1 MRILSLRLKN
11 INSLQGEWK
20 IDFTAEPF
28 ASNGLFAITGPTGAG
43 KTTLLDAICLAL
55 YHQTPRLNVTPSQ
68 NELMTRHTAESLAEV
83 EFEVKGTRYRAFWS
97 QRRAKNSPEGNLQAP
112 KVELALCE
120 SGKILADKVRDKL
133 DRVAEITGLDFGRF
147 TKSMMLSQG
156 QFAAFL
162 NADANDRAEL
172 LEELTGTD
180 IYGRLSEHVFE
191 QHKQAKTD
199 LDTLHQRATG
209 IELLNEEQRSTLSQQ
224 IDLLNQQEKQL
235 TADQLVNQ
243 HQITWLT
250 HWQQQQKS
258 ALEYQQQ
265 QKLIEQTLQQAQ
277 PELQRLARSEPAEKL
292 RPLLRERSRS
302 QQDLQ
307 QIQLR
312 ITTLT
317 QQQQQLQ
324 TQLTPLTQA
333 LEQANLAR
341 QQQAVKL
348 HEQEAVIEQ
357 KVVPL
362 DNTIA
367 QQRHTLAQLAT
378 QLQQLQGKQQQER
391 QQLELNEQQQLKNHQ
406 RLQQLAEYAHLHT
419 HHQHWEKNLPLWR
432 EQFRQRQILQQQS
445 IESKQQLQQQVTLLN
460 TLQQQINTLNE
471 QDKQQQAVLI
481 QASSQTGSIQ
491 QQLSVLE
498 QQQPSAQLRQQWG
511 ELQQQR
517 TTRQQLA
524 ALSPLAQQVQS
535 LIDKQQQQLA
545 SQQQQLKLLEQQ
557 LAEKRQLY
565 KQQKQHLTDLES
577 LWEREKQIAGLEA
590 ERAKLQSGEACPLC
604 GALDHPAVTAYQAVK
619 PSETAKRVEE
629 LRLQVEQLFTAGTEL
644 RTQVEGVQQQ
654 QQRVEQELQHHRQ
667 QLAEYQQRWQ
677 TLAQPLALTFALNE
691 PAALVTWLEQQ
702 EQLEQKCQLKLA
714 EHERLNQ
721 QYQQAKDVLAQ
732 AEQQQQKHL
741 QQLALI
747 TQRQHDT
754 QQSHQKLLAQH
765 QRQQDELALMH
776 QCLHNAL
783 AELSL
788 SIPKADQQ
796 SSWLA
801 LREEESQRWQQYQ
814 QEQQQRVLEQ
824 KALETRIEDERRHLQ
839 AGVDQLT
846 ELTQQHQQTEAL
858 LQQYQQQ
865 RDALFGNR
873 TVSEAR
879 QLLRRQQQQVDLAQQ
894 NAAEALQLT
903 QSQLNRLSGELAG
916 LEQQYQHNQ
925 QRAAAAQAELQQA
938 LEISAFED
946 EAALTAAL
954 LSEEERQRLQQLQQ
968 QLSERQQQIHIRQQ
982 QINEALE
989 QHLQQCP
996 SGVDQMSELAILQQQ
1011 SDQLSAQL
1019 KANTLR
1025 QGELRN
1031 QLDSDAARRNNQ
1043 HALFEQI
1050 ERSQQQYDDWS
1061 YLNHLIGSKEGDKFR
1076 KFAQGLTLDHLVY
1089 LANNQLSRLHGRYLL
1104 QRKTSDAL
1112 ELQVVDTW
1120 QADAIRD
1127 TRTLSGGESFLV
1139 SLALALALSDLVSHK
1154 TSIDSLFLDEGF
1166 GTLDAE
1172 TLDTALDALDS
1183 LNASGKT
1190 IGIISHIEAMKERIP
1205 VQIKVKKVNGLGVSR
1220 LDNIFR
1226 VNQTEQT
1233 PND

>member
-55 YHQTPRLNVTPSQ
+55 YHQTPRLTVSPGQ

-120 SGKILADKVRDKL
+120 NGKILADKVRDKL
-133 DRVAEITGLDFGRF
+133 DMVAAITGLDFGRF

-191 QHKQAKTD
+191 QHKLAKTA
-199 LDTLHQRATG
+199 LDALHQRANG
-209 IELLNEEQRSTLSQQ
+209 IELLNEEQRLALAKQ
-224 IDLLNQQEKQL
+224 LNSLEEQEKQL
-235 TADQLVNQ
+235 SSEQRVNQ
-243 HQITWLT
+243 NQINWLT
-250 HWQQQQKS
+250 SWQQQQKN

-265 QKLIEQTLQQAQ
+265 QKLIEQEYQQAQ

-292 RPLLRERSRS
+292 RPLLRERSCS
-302 QQDLQ
+302 LQDLQ

-317 QQQQQLQ
+317 GQQQQLQ

-341 QQQAVKL
+341 QQQAAQQ
-348 HEQEAVIEQ
+348 HEQETLIEQ

-362 DNTIA
+362 DNLIA
-367 QQRHTLAQLAT
+367 QQQHSLMLLGT
-378 QLQQLQGKQQQER
+378 QLQQLQTKEQQGK
-391 QQLELNEQQQLKNHQ
+391 QQLELNEQQLKQTQQ
-406 RLQQLAEYAHLHT
+406 RLQQLTEYSQQYA

-432 EQFRQRQILQQQS
+432 EQFRQLHIQQQQAVDS
-445 IESKQQLQQQVTLLN
+445 EQQLQQQVALIT
-460 TLQQQINTLNE
+460 TLQQQIDTLNK
-471 QDKQQQAVLI
+471 QDKQQQAALV
-481 QASSQTGSIQ
+481 QAHLQTSSIQ
-491 QQLSVLE
+491 QQLTALE
-498 QQQPSAQLRQQWG
+498 QLQPSAQLRQQLF

-517 TTRQQLA
+517 PVRQQLA
-524 ALSPLAQQVQS
+524 ALSPLVQQVQAQH
-535 LIDKQQQQLA
+535 DKQQQQA
-545 SQQQQLKLLEQQ
+545 VSQQQQLILLEQQ

-565 KQQKQHLTDLES
+565 KQQKQHLTTLET
-577 LWEREKQIAGLEA
+577 LLEREKHIVSLEA
-590 ERAKLQSGEACPLC
+590 ERTKLQPGEACPLC
-604 GALDHPAVTAYQAVK
+604 GALDHPAITEYQAVK
-619 PSETAKRVEE
+619 PSETAIRVEE
-629 LRLQVEQLFTAGTEL
+629 QRLQVERLSTEGSELNAQTQSLLQQLKHL
-644 RTQVEGVQQQ
+644 
-654 QQRVEQELQHHRQ
+654 EQELQHSNQ
-667 QLAEYQQRWQ
+667 QLADYQQQWQ
-677 TLAQPLALTFALNE
+677 TLTQPLALSFALNE
-691 PAALVTWLEQQ
+691 PAALIIWLEQQ
-702 EQLEQKCQLKLA
+702 EQSEQSCQLKLA
-714 EHERLNQ
+714 EYEQLNQ
-721 QYQQAKDVLAQ
+721 QYQQAKDILTQ
-732 AEQQQQKHL
+732 AEQQQQKHQ

-747 TQRQHDT
+747 
-754 QQSHQKLLAQH
+754 A
-765 QRQQDELALMH
+765 QRQQDTQESQQKLLTHHQHQLAELAKVH
-776 QCLHNAL
+776 QNFSHAL

-788 SIPKADQQ
+788 SLPEADQQ
-796 SSWLA
+796 QSWLSS
-801 LREEESQRWQQYQ
+801 REEENQRWHQYQ
-814 QEQQQRVLEQ
+814 QEQQQLALGQ
-824 KALETRIEDERRHLQ
+824 KALETQIENERRHLQ
-839 AGVDQLT
+839 ECREQLSL
-846 ELTQQHQQTEAL
+846 LTQQHQQTEAL
-858 LQQYQQQ
+858 LQQQKQQ
-865 RDALFGNR
+865 RQALFGDGN
-873 TVSEAR
+873 VIEVR
-879 QLLRRQQQQVDLAQQ
+879 QLLRQQQQQTEQALQ
-894 NAAEALQLT
+894 NAAQTLQQA
-903 QSQLNRLSGELAG
+903 QSQLNLLSGELAG
-916 LEQQYQHNQ
+916 LEQQQHQYQ
-925 QRAAAAQAELQQA
+925 QRAAAAQAELQQT
-938 LEISAFED
+938 LTSSEFDD

-954 LSEEERQRLQQLQQ
+954 LSEEERQRLQQLKQ
-968 QLSERQQQIHIRQQ
+968 QLSERQQQAHIRQQ
-982 QINEALE
+982 QASEAMDQLIQSCPVGISQASE
-989 QHLQQCP
+989 LVVLQQR
-996 SGVDQMSELAILQQQ
+996 SE
-1011 SDQLSAQL
+1011 QLLAQL
-1019 KANTLR
+1019 KTNTLQ

-1031 QLDSDAARRNNQ
+1031 QLESDTVRRSNQ

-1050 ERSQQQYDDWS
+1050 EHSQQQYDDWS

-1089 LANNQLSRLHGRYLL
+1089 LANNQLSRLHGRYQL

-1112 ELQVVDTW
+1112 ELLVVDTW
-1120 QADAIRD
+1120 QADAMRD

-1190 IGIISHIEAMKERIP
+1190 IGVISHVEAMKDRIP

-1220 LDNIFR
+1220 LDNVFR
-1226 VNQTEQT
+1226 VNQ
-1233 PND
+1233 D

>member
-55 YHQTPRLNVTPSQ
+55 YHQTPRLTVTPSQ

-120 SGKILADKVRDKL
+120 NGKILADKVRDKL
-133 DRVAEITGLDFGRF
+133 EMVAAITGLDFGRF

-172 LEELTGTD
+172 LEELTGTE

-191 QHKQAKTD
+191 QHKQAKIS
-199 LDTLHQRATG
+199 LDALHQRASG
-209 IELLNEEQRSTLSQQ
+209 IELMNEEQRQAVAQQ
-224 IDLLNQQEKQL
+224 IDVLGEQEKQL
-235 TADQLVNQ
+235 ASEQQVNQ
-243 HQITWLT
+243 NQINWLAG
-250 HWQQQQKS
+250 WQQQQKNL
-258 ALEYQQQ
+258 LEYQQQ
-265 QKLIEQTLQQAQ
+265 QKIIEQEYQQAQ

-312 ITTLT
+312 ITTLA

-324 TQLTPLTQA
+324 AQLTPLAVA

-341 QQQAVKL
+341 QQQAVKQ
-348 HEQEAVIEQ
+348 HEQETLIEQ

-362 DNTIA
+362 DNLIT
-367 QQRHTLAQLAT
+367 QQQQLLAQLT
-378 QLQQLQGKQQQER
+378 VQLQQLRSKEQQGR
-391 QQLELNEQQQLKNHQ
+391 QQLEQNEQQLRQTRQ
-406 RLQQLAEYAHLHT
+406 RLQQLAEYAHLNA

-432 EQFRQRQILQQQS
+432 EQFRQLHIQQQQS
-445 IESKQQLQQQVTLLN
+445 VESEQQLQLLVTLLN
-460 TLQQQINTLNE
+460 SLQQQTATLNE
-471 QDKQQQAVLI
+471 QDKQQQAALV
-481 QASSQTGSIQ
+481 QANSQAGNIQ
-491 QQLSVLE
+491 QQLSALE
-498 QQQPSAQLRQQWG
+498 QLHPSAQLRQQLI

-517 TTRQQLA
+517 TVRQQLA
-524 ALSPLAQQVQS
+524 ALSPLAQQVQAQH
-535 LIDKQQQQLA
+535 DKQQQQLI
-545 SQQQQLKLLEQQ
+545 SQQQQLKQLEQQ

-565 KQQKQHLTDLES
+565 KQQKQHLTDLEA
-577 LWEREKQIAGLEA
+577 LLDREKQIVSLEA
-590 ERAKLQSGEACPLC
+590 ERTKLQPGAACPLC
-604 GALDHPAVTAYQAVK
+604 GALDHPAIKEYQAVK
-619 PSETAKRVEE
+619 PSETAVQVEE

-644 RTQVEGVQQQ
+644 RTQVENVQQQ
-654 QQRVEQELQHHRQ
+654 QLRLEQELQHSLQ
-667 QLAEYQQRWQ
+667 QLADYQQRWQ
-677 TLAQPLALTFALNE
+677 TLTKPLALAFVLNDAVAL
-691 PAALVTWLEQQ
+691 ATWLEQQ
-702 EQLEQKCQLKLA
+702 EKSEQLCQQKLA
-714 EHERLNQ
+714 EYEQLNQ
-721 QYQQAKDVLAQ
+721 QYQQAKDMLTQ
-732 AEQQQQKHL
+732 AEQLQQKHQ
-741 QQLALI
+741 QQLALLL
-747 TQRQHDT
+747 QRQQDT
-754 QQSHQKLLAQH
+754 QQAQQQLLAQH
-765 QRQQDELALMH
+765 QRQQDELARIR
-776 QCLHNAL
+776 QGFSDAL
-783 AELSL
+783 AAVSL
-788 SIPKADQQ
+788 SIPETSQQ
-796 SSWLA
+796 ESWLA
-801 LREEESQRWQQYQ
+801 QREEENQRWHQYQ
-814 QEQQQRVLEQ
+814 LEQQQLELGQ
-824 KALETRIEDERRHLQ
+824 KALETQIENERRHLQ
-839 AGVDQLT
+839 EYVDQLSA
-846 ELTQQHQQTEAL
+846 LGLQHQQAEIL
-858 LQQYQQQ
+858 LQQQNQQ
-865 RDALFGNR
+865 RHALFGNSN
-873 TVSEAR
+873 VAEAR
-879 QLLRRQQQQVDLAQQ
+879 QLLRQQQQQVELAQQ
-894 NAAEALQLT
+894 NATTALQQA
-903 QSQLNRLSGELAG
+903 QSQLHLISGELAG
-916 LEQQYQHNQ
+916 LEQQHQQNQ
-925 QRAAAAQAELQQA
+925 QRATTAQTELQQA
-938 LEISAFED
+938 LVSSEFID

-954 LSEEERQRLQQLQQ
+954 LSEEERQGLQQLKQ
-968 QLSERQQQIHIRQQ
+968 QLSERQQQANIRLQQ
-982 QINEALE
+982 ANEALE
-989 QHLQQCP
+989 QYLQTCP
-996 SGVDQMSELAILQQQ
+996 AGVSPTTELALLQQQ
-1011 SDQLSAQL
+1011 SEQLLAQL
-1019 KANTLR
+1019 KANALR

-1031 QLDSDAARRNNQ
+1031 QLESDAVRRNNQ

-1089 LANNQLSRLHGRYLL
+1089 LANNQLSRLHGRYQL

-1190 IGIISHIEAMKERIP
+1190 IGVISHVEAMKERIP

-1226 VNQTEQT
+1226 VNQ
-1233 PND
+1233 D

>member
-1 MRILSLRLKN
+1 MKILSLRLKN

-20 IDFTAEPF
+20 IDFTVEPF

-83 EFEVKGTRYRAFWS
+83 EFEVKGMRYRAFWS

-112 KVELALCE
+112 KVELAICE

-133 DRVAEITGLDFGRF
+133 DMIAEITGLDFGRF

-180 IYGRLSEHVFE
+180 IYGRISERVFE
-191 QHKQAKTD
+191 QHKEAKVA
-199 LDTLHQRATG
+199 LDALHQRAAG
-209 IELLNEEQRSTLSQQ
+209 IELLNEEQRSVLAQQ
-224 IDLLNQQEKQL
+224 IEALRQQEQQLTSEQSVNQQ
-235 TADQLVNQ
+235 
-243 HQITWLT
+243 QISWLT
-250 HWQQQQKS
+250 RWQQQQKE

-265 QKLIEQTLQQAQ
+265 QVSIEQDFEQAQ
-277 PELQRLARSEPAEKL
+277 PELLRLARSEPAEKL
-292 RPLLRERSRS
+292 RPLLRERSRT
-302 QQDLQ
+302 QEELQ
-307 QIQLR
+307 KIQLR

-317 QQQQQLQ
+317 EQQQQLQ
-324 TQLTPLTQA
+324 TQLIPLTEA
-333 LEQANLAR
+333 LEHATLAR
-341 QQQAVKL
+341 QQQVLKQ
-348 HEQEAVIEQ
+348 HEQETLIEQ
-357 KVVPL
+357 KVIPL
-362 DNTIA
+362 DNTLA
-367 QQRHTLAQLAT
+367 QQQLVLEQLAL
-378 QLQQLQGKQQQER
+378 QLQQLQGKEQQER
-391 QQLELNEQQQLKNHQ
+391 QQLELHEQQLLKTQQ
-406 RLQQLAEYAHLHT
+406 RLQQLTEYTQLHS

-432 EQFRQRQILQQQS
+432 EQFRQL
-445 IESKQQLQQQVTLLN
+445 QLQQQQSVENEQQQQQQVALLN

-471 QDKQQQAVLI
+471 QDKQYQVALI
-481 QASSQTGSIQ
+481 QASSQTDNIQ
-491 QQLSVLE
+491 RQLVELE
-498 QQQPSAQLRQQWG
+498 QQQPSAQLRLQWNH
-511 ELQQQR
+511 LQEQR
-517 TTRQQLA
+517 SVRQQLA
-524 ALSPLAQQVQS
+524 ALSPLAQQVQL
-535 LIDKQQQQLA
+535 LIDKQQQQFV
-545 SQQQQLKLLEQQ
+545 SQQQQLKLLEPQ

-590 ERAKLQSGEACPLC
+590 ERAKLESGKACPLC
-604 GALDHPAVTAYQAVK
+604 GALDHPAITEYQAVK
-619 PSETAKRVEE
+619 PSETAKRLDA
-629 LRLQVEQLFTAGTEL
+629 LRQQVEQLSTAGTEL
-644 RTQVEGVQQQ
+644 RTQVENMQLQ
-654 QQRVEQELQHHRQ
+654 QQRLEQELQHHHQ
-667 QLAEYQQRWQ
+667 QLADYQQRWQ
-677 TLAQPLALTFALNE
+677 ALVKPLALTISLDDSEAL
-691 PAALVTWLEQQ
+691 AIWLDQQ
-702 EQLEQKCQLKLA
+702 EQLEQNCQQKLA
-714 EHERLNQ
+714 EYERLNQ
-721 QYQQAKDVLAQ
+721 LHQQAKDALSQ
-732 AEQQQQKHL
+732 AEQQQQKH
-741 QQLALI
+741 QQQVALI
-747 TQRQHDT
+747 TQRQQDA
-754 QQSHQKLLAQH
+754 QKPHQALLAQH
-765 QRQQDELALMH
+765 QRQQDELALMRQNFH
-776 QCLHNAL
+776 HTL

-788 SIPKADQQ
+788 SLPETDQQ
-796 SSWLA
+796 QSWLA
-801 LREEESQRWQQYQ
+801 QREEENQRWQLYQ
-814 QEQQQRVLEQ
+814 QEQQQLALGKQ
-824 KALETRIEDERRHLQ
+824 ALETRIEDERRHLQ
-839 AGVDQLT
+839 ACVEQLAELT
-846 ELTQQHQQTEAL
+846 EKHQQAEAL
-858 LQQYQQQ
+858 LQQYRQQ
-865 RDALFGNR
+865 RQGLFGDKR
-873 TVSEAR
+873 VIEAR
-879 QLLRRQQQQVDLAQQ
+879 QSLRQEQQQVELMQQ
-894 NAAEALQLT
+894 KAAESLQLA
-903 QSQLNRLSGELAG
+903 QSQLNRLLGELAG

-925 QRAAAAQAELQQA
+925 QSAATAQAEFQQA
-938 LEISAFED
+938 LENSEFDD
-946 EAALTAAL
+946 EATLTAAL

-968 QLSERQQQIHIRQQ
+968 QLSERRQQIQIRQQ
-982 QINEALE
+982 QTQEALE
-989 QHLQQCP
+989 QHLLQCP
-996 SGVDQMSELAILQQQ
+996 AGVFQTSELAVLEQQLE
-1011 SDQLSAQL
+1011 QLIAQL

-1031 QLDSDAARRNNQ
+1031 QLESDTLRRHNQ
-1043 HALFEQI
+1043 RALFEQI
-1050 ERSQQQYDDWS
+1050 EQSQQQYDDWS

-1190 IGIISHIEAMKERIP
+1190 IGVISHVEAMKERIP

-1226 VNQTEQT
+1226 VDQ
-1233 PND
+1233 D